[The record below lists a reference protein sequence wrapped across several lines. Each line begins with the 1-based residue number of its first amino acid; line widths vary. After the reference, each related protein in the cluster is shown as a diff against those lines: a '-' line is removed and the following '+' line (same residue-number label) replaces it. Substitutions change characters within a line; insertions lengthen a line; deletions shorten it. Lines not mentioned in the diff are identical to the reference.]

1 MKETWF
7 FINFFR
13 LRSVSYFSCETQYI
27 ENTRWRG
34 WGKWRSSEEQGRKPM
49 LSKEKI
55 IYSHNFTFCLAER
68 GSEERRTT
76 ARGVEFFVTV
86 NWLFQIK
93 ISLPFQY
100 GETYSRLSWDYLLFC
115 LALHFDLRNNST
127 ATHIAFPQWTTSQHI
142 RKQTAVT
149 YV

>member
-1 MKETWF
+1 MKEPWF

-13 LRSVSYFSCETQYI
+13 LRAVSYFSCETQYI

-34 WGKWRSSEEQGRKPM
+34 WGSSEEQGRKPM

-55 IYSHNFTFCLAER
+55 INSHNFTFSLAAR
-68 GSEERRTT
+68 GSEEWRTT
-76 ARGVEFFVTV
+76 ARGLEFFVTL
-86 NWLFQIK
+86 NRLFQIK

-100 GETYSRLSWDYLLFC
+100 GQTYSRVSWDYLLFC

-127 ATHIAFPQWTTSQHI
+127 ATGVSSINNFAYQHI
-142 RKQTAVT
+142 RKQTTVT
-149 YV
+149 YL